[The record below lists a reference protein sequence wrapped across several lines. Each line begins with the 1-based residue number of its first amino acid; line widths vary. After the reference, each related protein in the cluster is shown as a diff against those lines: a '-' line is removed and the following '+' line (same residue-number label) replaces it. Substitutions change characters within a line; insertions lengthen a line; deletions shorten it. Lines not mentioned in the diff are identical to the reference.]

1 MVVLDGMLCHA
12 VGIAVIGV
20 SRVFYPDGMPMYV
33 KRKCMEKAVN
43 GVFRPRVTPQ
53 GGASASPLCWFRASR
68 DFAGAVGVRVVECG
82 LRDVLSEICN

>member
-43 GVFRPRVTPQ
+43 GVFR
-53 GGASASPLCWFRASR
+53 SASPDGML
-68 DFAGAVGVRVVECG
+68 
-82 LRDVLSEICN
+82 